1 MGAECAQF
9 EWRKLGPV
17 NFCGRAPDF
26 LLEVSANCSQSQ
38 ERPKPETET
47 GKANDPQRL
56 TRCGSFGKNCGDEKL
71 LSFAKDAIYL
81 GATDWA
87 DALCHATT
95 RVGNLYSSFKI
106 TLLFA
111 LNAVSVTFVCLCHVS
126 LQSTRAFVD
135 GIRRNL
141 LACRNYDTPAHAQ
154 NGGSERTLWE
164 VF

>member
-1 MGAECAQF
+1 
-9 EWRKLGPV
+9 V
-17 NFCGRAPDF
+17 NFCGGTPDF
-26 LLEVSANCSQSQ
+26 LLEVSANHSQSQ
-38 ERPKPETET
+38 DRSEPEKWA

-111 LNAVSVTFVCLCHVS
+111 LNAVSVTFVCLCHVEPPIDAS
-126 LQSTRAFVD
+126 ICRWNSTKFTCVQELRYPRSRSKWGF
-135 GIRRNL
+135 
-141 LACRNYDTPAHAQ
+141 
-154 NGGSERTLWE
+154 
-164 VF
+164 